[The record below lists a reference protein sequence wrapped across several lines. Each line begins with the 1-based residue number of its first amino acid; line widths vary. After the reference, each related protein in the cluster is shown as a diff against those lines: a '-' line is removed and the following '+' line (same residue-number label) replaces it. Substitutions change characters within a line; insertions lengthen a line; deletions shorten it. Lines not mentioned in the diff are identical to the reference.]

1 MSENANM
8 LCHDMQPNALRIW
21 HNFITAK
28 SGCYTAA
35 EPRGQD
41 PTLLSSHQCGS
52 TSAPCVQPFAKE
64 DVPVKTIQ
72 IGAEAAQTTHLSSD
86 LESK

>member
-1 MSENANM
+1 
-8 LCHDMQPNALRIW
+8 
-21 HNFITAK
+21 
-28 SGCYTAA
+28 
-35 EPRGQD
+35 
-41 PTLLSSHQCGS
+41 
-52 TSAPCVQPFAKE
+52 VQPFAKE